1 MGKRDVT
8 IYTCD
13 GCRAQSTLPRD
24 STPRGFTRIR
34 LAQDDKWLCT
44 VCYGA
49 VEWVVKFQN
58 ITVPPKVFKSGPAR
72 YSLRKGEQR

>member
-1 MGKRDVT
+1 MGKREVT

-24 STPRGFTRIR
+24 EVPRGFTRIR

-44 VCYGA
+44 ICYGA

-58 ITVPPKVFKSGPAR
+58 IIVPPKVFKSGTAR
-72 YSLRKGEQR
+72 YSLRKDAS